1 MASNYQKFLFGA
13 APDEVKLAQAYPAR
27 VGDMLIKIKEDLGV
41 DDLILAIE
49 DSRKIASSR
58 VSSYLANYETKVI
71 KAVEKADDSA
81 ITKYKEIAITE
92 PIGDAGQLAAS
103 DNSGVLSGKRSLRNI
118 EKLVALSWKSTY
130 ENMMED
136 ANAQMPLAQQ
146 IVSKYMSN
154 FNVRARMT

>member
-1 MASNYQKFLFGA
+1 MTSYQKFLFGS
-13 APDEVKLAQAYPAR
+13 APDAIKLAQAYPAR

-49 DSRKIASSR
+49 DSRKIASTR

-71 KAVEKADDSA
+71 AAVQKADENA
-81 ITKYKEIAITE
+81 IDKYKEIAVDQTA
-92 PIGDAGQLAAS
+92 DAGGLAVS
-103 DNSGVLSGKRSLRNI
+103 DNSGVASGKRSLRNI